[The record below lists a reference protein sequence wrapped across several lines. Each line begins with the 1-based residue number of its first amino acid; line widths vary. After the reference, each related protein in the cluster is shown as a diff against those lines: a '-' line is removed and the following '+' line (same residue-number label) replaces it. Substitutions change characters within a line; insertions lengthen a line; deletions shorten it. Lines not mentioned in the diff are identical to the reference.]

1 MSSYVK
7 PNTVSDDMGGIGNE
21 LDSRMKDIFA
31 LLNYMPEGLQT
42 CIHVEYGKEQIK
54 YDMKR
59 RGMQVTA
66 IGLEIESYGAD
77 LSKAKDEQINIIEAD
92 VTNMPFAGQS
102 FDCVI
107 ASHILEHVPNMG
119 LALQEI
125 RRVVDDDG
133 WFLLFIPRWTEFVCA
148 GHINT
153 GWNLGQLIYVLC
165 VNGFDVKNGNFIE
178 YGYSLCA
185 FVKKSRLELPPL
197 RGDRGDIEILSRNG
211 FLPFKVSNQ
220 YNNDGYNG
228 GKIIAVNWKHIEIF
242 KQRESNKKN
251 EKLVLILYKILV
263 KLLGE
268 ARVAKIGV
276 SFIRN
281 TENSLINPKAV

>member
-21 LDSRMKDIFA
+21 LDSRMKDIFT
-31 LLNYMPEGLQT
+31 LLNYMPEGLHT
-42 CIHVEYGKEQIK
+42 CLDVGFGKGQIS
-54 YDMKR
+54 YEMKR

-268 ARVAKIGV
+268 ARVAKIGEL
-276 SFIRN
+276 FIRN
-281 TENSLINPKAV
+281 TENSLINPKSV